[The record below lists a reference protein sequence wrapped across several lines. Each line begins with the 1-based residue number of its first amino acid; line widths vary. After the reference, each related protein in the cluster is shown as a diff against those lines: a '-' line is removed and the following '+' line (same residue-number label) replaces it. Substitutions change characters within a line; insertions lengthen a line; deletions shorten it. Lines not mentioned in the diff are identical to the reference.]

1 MDSGRAKRTGGTD
14 RTTVVRDG
22 FDWSATRPSTA
33 VVETVTDAEGPE
45 PTSTE
50 PLYRTIDTDALN
62 ELVGPTVR

>member
-1 MDSGRAKRTGGTD
+1 
-14 RTTVVRDG
+14 VVRDG